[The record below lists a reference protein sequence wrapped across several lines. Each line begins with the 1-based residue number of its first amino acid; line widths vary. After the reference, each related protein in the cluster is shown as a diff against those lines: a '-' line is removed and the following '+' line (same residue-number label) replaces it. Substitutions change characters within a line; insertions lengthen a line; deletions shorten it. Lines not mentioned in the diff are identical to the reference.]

1 MKKVTFLV
9 PDWAEDKNLRLF
21 AGIELCAQRLDGQ
34 KMQVKTVR
42 CNFCGE
48 CCFQMP
54 ETWHWPTVDGRC
66 VNLKSRE
73 SQKLC
78 RLGMGRPF
86 SCCAA
91 EPIKREYC
99 CVEWED
105 VNETD
110 LL

>member
-54 ETWHWPTVDGRC
+54 ETWH
-66 VNLKSRE
+66 
-73 SQKLC
+73 
-78 RLGMGRPF
+78 
-86 SCCAA
+86 
-91 EPIKREYC
+91 
-99 CVEWED
+99 
-105 VNETD
+105 
-110 LL
+110 